1 MRYLYIR
8 RMATHY
14 DILIAGAGPAGTTAA
29 LHLQGSGLRILLLEK
44 AVFPRDKICG
54 DALSGNV
61 CFELEKLGLSYA
73 SKFEQ
78 FPGVQPTQGIR
89 FVSPEG
95 NALDIRLTK
104 TRKGLTAP
112 GYIASRVDFDYFLW
126 QQVKQAG
133 HVEMLEET
141 TVQKAEILPDKV
153 NVYTNRG
160 VFSASLVIAA
170 DGAHSIFA
178 KQLGHKLDKKHHS
191 AGLRQYYE
199 GVTGFAEGSLIEL
212 HFIQDILPGYFW
224 IFPMT
229 GGRANVGIGM
239 LSDAVSRQKINLK
252 ETMSQI
258 IHTHPDISP
267 RFVNANALELPQ
279 GFGLPLGS
287 RRLPVS
293 SHRLL
298 LTGDAASLI
307 DPFTGE
313 GIGYAMTSGRLAAE
327 TARSLRDYSEASLK
341 SYDALLWS
349 KIGTELSTSYQLQ
362 QLLRFPSLFNRV
374 VNKANRNPII
384 HDLIREMIEEPDK
397 KRAWYN
403 PMFYLQ
409 FLF

>member
-1 MRYLYIR
+1 
-8 RMATHY
+8 MAEHY
-14 DILIAGAGPAGTTAA
+14 DIIIAGAGPAGTTAA
-29 LHLQGSGLRILLLEK
+29 LHLSDSGLRVLLLDK
-44 AVFPRDKICG
+44 AVFPRDKVCG

-61 CFELEKLGLSYA
+61 CFELEKLGLSYTTNF
-73 SKFEQ
+73 KEH
-78 FPGVQPTQGIR
+78 PGVQPTQGIR
-89 FVSPEG
+89 FVSPQG
-95 NALDIRLTK
+95 NALDIRLSK
-104 TRKGLTAP
+104 TRKGLNAP
-112 GYIASRVDFDYFLW
+112 GYIASRLDFDNFLW
-126 QQVKQAG
+126 QHVKYAG
-133 HVEMLEET
+133 KVDMLEQT
-141 TVQKAEILPDKV
+141 KVVKAEFLPEKV
-153 NVYTNRG
+153 IVHTSRG
-160 VFSASLVIAA
+160 VYSSLLVIAA
-170 DGAHSIFA
+170 DGAHSVFA
-178 KQLGHKLDKKHHS
+178 RQMGNSMDKKHHS
-191 AGLRQYYE
+191 AGLRQYYT
-199 GVTGFAEGSLIEL
+199 GVTGFADGSLIEL
-212 HFIQDILPGYFW
+212 HFIKDILPGYFW

-239 LSDAVSRQKINLK
+239 LSDAVSKHKINLK

-267 RFVNANALELPQ
+267 RFKCAKAMELPK

-327 TARSLRDYSEASLK
+327 TAQSLRDYSEASLK

-374 VNKANRNPII
+374 VNKANRNPRI
-384 HDLIREMIEEPDK
+384 HHLIREMIEEPNK

-403 PMFYLQ
+403 PLFYLR
-409 FLF
+409 FIV

>member
-1 MRYLYIR
+1 
-8 RMATHY
+8 MALHY

-29 LHLQGSGLRILLLEK
+29 LHLLGSGLQILLLDK
-44 AVFPRDKICG
+44 AVFPRDKVCG

-61 CFELEKLGLSYA
+61 CFELEKLGLHYTF
-73 SKFEQ
+73 KFDQ
-78 FPGVQPTQGIR
+78 LPRVLPTQGIR
-89 FVSPEG
+89 FVSPQG
-95 NALDIRLTK
+95 KALDIRLKK
-104 TRKGLTAP
+104 TRKALHAP

-141 TVQKAEILPDKV
+141 TVLKADFFPDKV
-153 NVYTNRG
+153 NVFTNRG

-170 DGAHSIFA
+170 DGAHSVFA
-178 KQLGHKLDKKHHS
+178 KQLGYKLDKKHHS

-212 HFIQDILPGYFW
+212 HFIQNILPGYFW

-239 LSDAVSRQKINLK
+239 LSEAISKQKINLK
-252 ETMSQI
+252 QTLQNI
-258 IHTHPDISP
+258 IQRHPTISS
-267 RFVNANALELPQ
+267 RFKNAKALEEPK
-279 GFGLPLGS
+279 GYGLPLGS
-287 RRLPVS
+287 RRLPAS

-327 TARSLRDYSEASLK
+327 TIKSININDYSEDSLK
-341 SYDALLWS
+341 NYDRLLWS

-362 QLLRFPSLFNRV
+362 KLLSYPWLFNRV
-374 VNKANRNPII
+374 VNKANRQEAL
-384 HDLIREMIEEPDK
+384 HELIRQMIEEPDRK
-397 KRAWYN
+397 KAWYN
-403 PMFYLQ
+403 PLFYLR
-409 FLF
+409 FIF

>member
-1 MRYLYIR
+1 
-8 RMATHY
+8 MAEHY
-14 DILIAGAGPAGTTAA
+14 DIIIAGAGPAGATAA
-29 LHLQGSGLRILLLEK
+29 LHLSDSGLRVLLLDK
-44 AVFPRDKICG
+44 AIFPRDKVCG

-61 CFELEKLGLSYA
+61 CFEMEKLGLSYTTNF
-73 SKFEQ
+73 KEH
-78 FPGVQPTQGIR
+78 PGIQPTQGIR
-89 FVSPEG
+89 FVSPKG
-95 NALDIRLTK
+95 NRLDIRLTK
-104 TRKGLTAP
+104 TRKVLNAP
-112 GYIASRVDFDYFLW
+112 GYIASRIDFDYFLW

-133 HVEMLEET
+133 KIDMLEET
-141 TVQKAEILPDKV
+141 TVLRADFLPEKV
-153 NVYTNRG
+153 VVHTTQG
-160 VFSASLVIAA
+160 VFSSSLVIAA
-170 DGAHSIFA
+170 DGAQSVFS
-178 KQLGHKLDKKHHS
+178 KQMGIRLNKKHYS
-191 AGLRQYYE
+191 AGLRQYYT
-199 GVTGFAEGSLIEL
+199 GVTGFADGSLIEL
-212 HFIQDILPGYFW
+212 HFIKDILPGYFW

-239 LSDAVSRQKINLK
+239 LSDAVSKRKINLK

-267 RFVNANALELPQ
+267 RFVNANALELPK

-362 QLLRFPSLFNRV
+362 RLLRYPSFFNRV
-374 VNKANRNPII
+374 VNKANRNPQL
-384 HDLIREMIEEPDK
+384 HNLIREMIEEPDK

-403 PMFYLQ
+403 PFYYLR
-409 FLF
+409 FIV